1 MESKE
6 APVSPAPSIDPA
18 EAARMLAK
26 VEAVSTDLARR
37 ARAPIWYHPALG
49 LLMGGLVAVQGQ
61 SFPVLIGYYLIFLL
75 GLALLVRAYK
85 RHTGMWVS
93 GYRAG
98 RTRWVAVGLAVLT
111 ALSLLLSAWLA
122 REHALVA
129 APFVIGA
136 LAAGVVTIGGFV
148 WEAAF
153 RRDLRDG
160 PAL

>member
-1 MESKE
+1 MG
-6 APVSPAPSIDPA
+6 PTPSIDPA
-18 EAARMLAK
+18 EAVHMLAK
-26 VEAVSTDLARR
+26 VKAVSTDLARR

-61 SFPVLIGYYLIFLL
+61 AFPLMIGYYLAFLL

-111 ALSLLLSAWLA
+111 ALSILLSAWLA
-122 REHALVA
+122 RDHALAA

-136 LAAGVVTIGGFV
+136 IAASAVTIGGFV

-160 PAL
+160 VNL

>member
-1 MESKE
+1 M
-6 APVSPAPSIDPA
+6 SPTPSIDPA
-18 EAARMLAK
+18 EAARILAE
-26 VEAVSTDLARR
+26 VEAANADLARR
-37 ARAPIWYHPALG
+37 ARAPVWYHPALG
-49 LLMGGLVAVQGQ
+49 LLLGGLVAVQGQ
-61 SFPVLIGYYLIFLL
+61 SILLIIGFYLVFVI

-111 ALSLLLSAWLA
+111 ALSIPLSAWLV

-129 APFVIGA
+129 APFIIGA
-136 LAAGVVTIGGFV
+136 VAAGVVTIGGFV

-160 PAL
+160 GAL